1 MRQFNPH
8 LPVPSLMNMCSATV
22 KLLQASKS
30 GGVNS
35 LASRRETAILVN
47 RWPLQHSN
55 LHPAFP
61 TATAELHWHVVEPG
75 NPKILPILERFSIRW
90 NRISAPAF
98 WFGRIFCAE
107 PVSTS
112 SENASFLFGRI
123 FFDEPASTSSENASF
138 LFGRIFCDEPAS
150 TSSENA
156 LVSCLVAFSA
166 TNRYPRR
173 RKML

>member
-75 NPKILPILERFSIRW
+75 NPKILPILERFSILW

-98 WFGRIFCAE
+98 W
-107 PVSTS
+107 
-112 SENASFLFGRI
+112 LGRI
-123 FFDEPASTSSENASF
+123 FFDEPASTLSENGLA
-138 LFGRIFCDEPAS
+138 
-150 TSSENA
+150 TSKSKTIQA
-156 LVSCLVAFSA
+156 VLAA
-166 TNRYPRR
+166 
-173 RKML
+173 